1 MDQQNANNGGG
12 ARRLPAVV
20 SDIDGVVYAGG
31 VICGN
36 SQQVISDIL
45 LKKHGK
51 TPGQEGVAL
60 PLVMLTNGGMQTE
73 TDKVA
78 SMNKKLKLDQY

>member
-1 MDQQNANNGGG
+1 
-12 ARRLPAVV
+12 V

-51 TPGQEGVAL
+51 TPDQEGVAL
-60 PLVMLTNGGMQTE
+60 PLVLLTNGGMQTE